1 VTKAH
6 RPRPFHL
13 AILAPPRCSSR
24 LFGAG
29 RSTGGDN
36 HKSLC
41 NKKRGI
47 PNALRGRKMSID
59 ENSASESNETQSD
72 DEVQG
77 AGMPTSGFSFNFAYT
92 LTFLPVLVHVKVEVK
107 I

>member
-1 VTKAH
+1 VTKAYH
-6 RPRPFHL
+6 QRPFHL
-13 AILAPPRCSSR
+13 TILAPPQRSSR
-24 LFGAG
+24 LFGA
-29 RSTGGDN
+29 RHATGGDN
-36 HKSLC
+36 HKSLY

-47 PNALRGRKMSID
+47 LNALRGRKMSID
-59 ENSASESNETQSD
+59 ENSTSESDETRPD

-77 AGMPTSGFSFNFAYT
+77 AGMPTSGFSFNFAHT